1 MINKG
6 EYRVIMTMKGH
17 LYHEHGKYDEQDR
30 LKWLNDNDLIW
41 RYFDK
46 ANLYTAN
53 CNFCGSLFRQ
63 SYVPLIKSHLQ
74 NHRQEIK
81 VGVQKEIADK
91 SLSQYYII
99 DMEEFIARCKRCN
112 DKMDIFYG
120 TDALTHHN
128 CLKKN
133 QCLRSGQKPEDNNVS
148 RITQQSTATENANT
162 SYHDDINSQ
171 PENRENQQRS
181 KDRMIVIIKGHLY
194 HEHGK
199 YDEEDRLKW
208 ENNNDLIWRYF
219 DKEGLYK
226 EKCKFCYDSL
236 SVSYTP
242 SLRDHLR
249 QYHRKKIRADVRK
262 EIADKSLSQYFEIH
276 EEEFSAWCKRC
287 NHKMDIF
294 YGTNAL
300 THHICLKKNQRLR
313 PGQKSE
319 DNNVNRMTQQSTI
332 TENRNTSSHHDDINS
347 QPGNRENQ
355 PR

>member
-1 MINKG
+1 MAARERSNNWVWK
-6 EYRVIMTMKGH
+6 H
-17 LYHEHGKYDEQDR
+17 LFKLDDSTVQCNID
-30 LKWLNDNDLIW
+30 
-41 RYFDK
+41 
-46 ANLYTAN
+46 N
-53 CNFCGSLFRQ
+53 CNKT
-63 SYVPLIKSHLQ
+63 Y
-74 NHRQEIK
+74 
-81 VGVQKEIADK
+81 
-91 SLSQYYII
+91 
-99 DMEEFIARCKRCN
+99 
-112 DKMDIFYG
+112 
-120 TDALTHHN
+120 
-128 CLKKN
+128 
-133 QCLRSGQKPEDNNVS
+133 
-148 RITQQSTATENANT
+148 NT
-162 SYHDDINSQ
+162 TFD
-171 PENRENQQRS
+171 RS